1 MDKLLER
8 FLHYVSLD
16 TQSKSGVRQV
26 PSTEGQWKLL
36 RLLKQ
41 QLEEM
46 GLVNITLSEKGT
58 LMATLPANVEGDIPA
73 IGFIS
78 HVDTSPD
85 FSGKNVNPQIVENYR
100 GGDIALGIGDE
111 VLSPVMFPVL
121 HQLLGQTLITTD
133 GKTLLGADD
142 KAGVAEIMTALAV
155 LKGNP
160 IPHGDIKVA
169 FTPDEEVG
177 KGAKHFDVEA
187 FGAQW
192 AYTVDGGGVGELEFE
207 NFNAASVNIKIV
219 GNNVHPGTAKG
230 VMVNALSLAA
240 RIHAEVPADEAP
252 ETTEGYEGFYHLASM
267 KGTVDRA
274 DMFEHLAAFNV
285 YSDDRYIEYSPT
297 EQWRYEIKVDY
308 RQQIAWQEQ
317 ALTWRLKDKKAST
330 EALVYTLNRMRDAY
344 SDALEERDVEC
355 DSARKAYYLAKID
368 ATERQWLS
376 VILRDKTWDN
386 RERVASFLQQKADIA
401 YNAGHISEA
410 INALSQALKIEQTLY
425 GAEFGEMTVDSN
437 NLAGFYAQGHHYKE
451 AKDLYLKLIAY
462 YQSRLTPMATV
473 ISRLRFYLPEN
484 IDLDSTSLYL
494 PLLAEYKRRQSDVSM
509 VLYGISLLYQSNQE
523 LEQAKDFAERA
534 FTLDA
539 VAYPAKMQ
547 YERLQQLANIAE
559 GLGDNVLA
567 RRYRQMSF
575 RHRMAHSIYP
585 GDPQYNDVAKPG
597 GDRCG

>member
-192 AYTVDGGGVGELEFE
+192 AYTVDGG
-207 NFNAASVNIKIV
+207 
-219 GNNVHPGTAKG
+219 

-274 DMFEHLAAFNV
+274 EMHYIIRDFDRKQFEARKRKMMEIAKKVGKGLHP
-285 YSDDRYIEYSPT
+285 DCYIELVIEDSYYNMR
-297 EQWRYEIKVDY
+297 EKVVEHPHILDIA
-308 RQQIAWQEQ
+308 QQA
-317 ALTWRLKDKKAST
+317 
-330 EALVYTLNRMRDAY
+330 MRDCHITPEMKPIRGGTDGAQLSFMGLPCPNLFTGGY
-344 SDALEERDVEC
+344 NYHGKHEFVTLEGME
-355 DSARKAYYLAKID
+355 KAV
-368 ATERQWLS
+368 Q
-376 VILRDKTWDN
+376 VIVR
-386 RERVASFLQQKADIA
+386 
-401 YNAGHISEA
+401 
-410 INALSQALKIEQTLY
+410 
-425 GAEFGEMTVDSN
+425 
-437 NLAGFYAQGHHYKE
+437 
-451 AKDLYLKLIAY
+451 
-462 YQSRLTPMATV
+462 
-473 ISRLRFYLPEN
+473 
-484 IDLDSTSLYL
+484 
-494 PLLAEYKRRQSDVSM
+494 
-509 VLYGISLLYQSNQE
+509 
-523 LEQAKDFAERA
+523 
-534 FTLDA
+534 
-539 VAYPAKMQ
+539 
-547 YERLQQLANIAE
+547 IAE
-559 GLGDNVLA
+559 LT
-567 RRYRQMSF
+567 
-575 RHRMAHSIYP
+575 
-585 GDPQYNDVAKPG
+585 AKRG
-597 GDRCG
+597 Q